1 MNKEKQADERQQEIM
16 EGLKESFRDLV
27 RFKRYKKTPFIFEKN
42 GKIIKVD
49 PEEFLTDKK

>member
-27 RFKRYKKTPFIFEKN
+27 RFNRYKKTPFIFEKN